1 LLGLGVRR
9 WKEGWAAPSGEGERL
24 LFAAQQLRLSL
35 SEMGVYESHVE
46 AAEAVDEDFFGN
58 FS

>member
-1 LLGLGVRR
+1 M
-9 WKEGWAAPSGEGERL
+9 APDGAEARL

-35 SEMGVYESHVE
+35 AEMGVYESHVE
-46 AAEAVDEDFFGN
+46 AAEATDEDFFGN